1 MKKITTLTLIVAFG
15 FCTLQSTAQNTVASY
30 FVTDNNNQVVFEKS
44 DNIYIK
50 LAYSKNDVKVMWQ
63 TSIEKNTKSFEIQAS
78 NDGNSF
84 ETLQVLDAK
93 NNTTKKSKYAIA
105 LNQQQSAPGKRVF
118 RIKVNFND
126 GTAYFSQTVTYMMVL
141 RANTDNMVNAVN
153 NDALYF

>member
-1 MKKITTLTLIVAFG
+1 MKKITTLTLIVAFA
-15 FCTLQSTAQNTVASY
+15 FCTQKGTAQNTVASY
-30 FVTDNNNQVVFEKS
+30 FVADNNNQVVFEKS

-63 TSIEKNTKSFEIQAS
+63 TSVEKNTKSIEVQAS
-78 NDGNSF
+78 NDGNNF
-84 ETLQVLDAK
+84 ETLQVVDAK

-105 LNQQQSAPGKRVF
+105 LNQQQTAPGKRVF

-141 RANTDNMVNAVN
+141 RVNTDNMVNAVN

>member
-1 MKKITTLTLIVAFG
+1 MKKITTLTLIVAFA
-15 FCTLQSTAQNTVASY
+15 FCTQKGTAQNTVASY

-50 LAYSKNDVKVMWQ
+50 LTYSKNDVKVMWQ
-63 TSIEKNTKSFEIQAS
+63 TSAEKNTKSFEMQAS
-78 NDGNSF
+78 NDGNNF
-84 ETLQVLDAK
+84 ETLQVVDAK

-105 LNQQQSAPGKRVF
+105 LNQQQTAPGKRVF

-141 RANTDNMVNAVN
+141 RVNTDNMVNAVN